1 MWINIERDREHVN
14 IGRHSHKRRQRR
26 ARVPLPK
33 LRSIHV
39 SGPRVFI
46 FFLPPSPPIFT
57 TLWKYYLG
65 FYADDAEEVRM
76 EVYRFLCS
84 MWNKP
89 QKGAQKIVYIYLY
102 MLILVDRANI
112 PSIVKNRDSG
122 KVKRRWRDTGCG
134 SGADRQKAARC
145 FIDIFCLLIWN
156 TAKSK
161 IYNLKSLTMLEK
173 KRIVNYSKH
182 MIKST

>member
-1 MWINIERDREHVN
+1 MWILADTPTNDARDAPEFPFPNCVQFTFLVHESLFFFYHLPHPFSQLCGN
-14 IGRHSHKRRQRR
+14 SIWGFTPMTQKKFGWKFTAFSAPCEINHKK
-26 ARVPLPK
+26 AFKK
-33 LRSIHV
+33 LYIH
-39 SGPRVFI
+39 
-46 FFLPPSPPIFT
+46 
-57 TLWKYYLG
+57 
-65 FYADDAEEVRM
+65 
-76 EVYRFLCS
+76 
-84 MWNKP
+84 
-89 QKGAQKIVYIYLY
+89 IYLY
-102 MLILVDRANI
+102 MLILVDRANL